1 MSFDLQMSPEFFYA
15 PGEPEDAPPA
25 VNSKGQ
31 PISLYSAISSMPA
44 AELAKLA
51 TILKTNPDTSDFVSR
66 LVEMAK
72 KTDTATNLGSP
83 TEVWID
89 PAGDFRVRV
98 YSDDR

>member
-1 MSFDLQMSPEFFYA
+1 MPFDLQMSPEFYYA

-31 PISLYSAISSMPA
+31 PISLFSAISSMP
-44 AELAKLA
+44 EKDRAKLA
-51 TILKTNPDTSDFVSR
+51 KKIKTSPAASDFVCR
-66 LVEMAK
+66 LVEMAR
-72 KTDTATNLGSP
+72 TTNTSTNLSSP

-98 YSDDR
+98 YDADR

>member
-31 PISLYSAISSMPA
+31 PISLYSAISSMSA
-44 AELAKLA
+44 ADLAKLA
-51 TILKTNPDTSDFVSR
+51 KKIKTSPDTSDFVCR
-66 LVEMAK
+66 LVELAK
-72 KTDTATNLGSP
+72 KTDTATNLSSP